1 MYTYVHTRPPSMCA
15 AAPAFFSYS
24 SALSGVVIFESIAC
38 VTEGP
43 ERLIHRLLKVPY
55 TSSLRPHTL
64 VA

>member
-43 ERLIHRLLKVPY
+43 ERLIH
-55 TSSLRPHTL
+55 
-64 VA
+64 